1 MATGARS
8 EAPDTGDQ
16 SRTEV
21 SANDQQDAQG
31 PESFQGLQT
40 AYEDKTGPNQ
50 LDDIGAAGG
59 DAKAKAQAALSSDGP
74 YGKSVEEEG
83 NNRGTSGT

>member
-16 SRTEV
+16 EPIVT
-21 SANDQQDAQG
+21 SANEQQDSQG

-40 AYEDKTGPNQ
+40 PYEDKTGPNQ
-50 LDDIGAAGG
+50 LDAIGEAGG
-59 DAKAKAQAALSSDGP
+59 DAKAKAKAALSSDGP
-74 YGKSVEEEG
+74 YGKIIEEEG
-83 NNRGTSGT
+83 K